1 MLRCNLKL
9 PISTETGLSVVTM
22 QDIDV
27 WGSHGNKVDHI
38 SASDMVDR
46 SKLLT
51 LDHVRGVLATT
62 EPCDSVGFPVS
73 SDIDFKLEKGWNYEA
88 KDMAGTDLVSAYVTI
103 HGKEYQMSK
112 DAILETASL
121 CGISKAYAL
130 KTPAGLIEPHLRFWY
145 RGGLDES
152 KEYKALTVGGDKCL
166 AVMKATINPFSNLRL
181 LEESLNS
188 IEAKYGE
195 GEVFVDP
202 KFEHSLRRTHLRL
215 VVPEYLR
222 QMTGTNEDN
231 DNWSIGVQV
240 LNSLIGEQQT
250 SFDGYMFRWLCT
262 NGAIDTFANSSR
274 WSRKSGGQGD
284 EVYEWARSAVDEV
297 LGGLEHSLDL
307 VQESANIAIAKG
319 DVKDALQEIFDTFA
333 IPGQARQLVIDNM
346 IEEDNLTMYH
356 VMQAITAAANS
367 PEVDPNHVLGLMEA
381 GGSLP
386 RVAHN
391 RCGSCKRFTTQIHS
405 H

>member
-1 MLRCNLKL
+1 M
-9 PISTETGLSVVTM
+9 T
-22 QDIDV
+22 DIDV
-27 WGSHGNKVDHI
+27 WGSHGSAVKQITVD
-38 SASDMVDR
+38 DMVSR

-51 LDHVRGVLATT
+51 LDSVREVLATT

-73 SDIDFKLEKGWNYEA
+73 NEIDFKLESGWNYEA
-88 KDMAGTDLVSAYVTI
+88 KDLAGTDLVKAFVTI

-112 DAILETASL
+112 DAILEVGNL
-121 CGISKAYAL
+121 CGISKKYLLA
-130 KTPAGLIEPHLRFWY
+130 TPARLMEPHLRFWY
-145 RGGLDES
+145 RGGLDET

-188 IEAKYGE
+188 IEEKYGA
-195 GEVFVDP
+195 GQVFVDP

-215 VVPEYLR
+215 VVPEYMR
-222 QMTGTNEDN
+222 QMTGTGTDD
-231 DNWSIGVQV
+231 DNWSIGIQF
-240 LNSLIGEQQT
+240 LNSLIGEDQT

-262 NGAIDTFANSSR
+262 NGAIDTFANSSK

-284 EVYEWARSAVDEV
+284 EVYEWARAAVDEV
-297 LGGLEHSLDL
+297 LGGLENSLDM
-307 VQESANIAIAKG
+307 VQATTEISVDGEVN
-319 DVKDALQEIFDTFA
+319 DVLREVFDQFG

-346 IEEDNLTMYH
+346 VEEDNLNMYAI
-356 VMQAITAAANS
+356 MQAITAAANS
-367 PEVDPNHVLGLMEA
+367 PKVNPDHVIGLMEA

-386 RVAHN
+386 HIAN
-391 RCGSCKRFTTQIHS
+391 QRCGSCKRFTANVHV